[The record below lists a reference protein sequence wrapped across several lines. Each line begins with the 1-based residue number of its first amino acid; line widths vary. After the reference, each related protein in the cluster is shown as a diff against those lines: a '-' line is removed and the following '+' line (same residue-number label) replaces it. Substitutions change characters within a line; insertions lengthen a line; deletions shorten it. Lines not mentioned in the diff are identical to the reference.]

1 LTPKHCD
8 ALARLIAQNTFCCC
22 LTVRA
27 PSASE
32 CPLRTR
38 TRAMCQFCLLSLAR
52 GRRNRAW
59 IDRQSLSC
67 CSLLFAEQMRLARFV
82 IAKSGNKP
90 NPMGAWLRAAAC
102 WLRAVRAVGGN
113 STAPTKIRA
122 GEPLTYGV
130 FQPLGVTLPVNDCAT
145 ILPSRT
151 TNVSVPIS
159 YTLSTVSALH
169 RM

>member
-1 LTPKHCD
+1 MAFQMPANMRIEYNAANQASERT
-8 ALARLIAQNTFCCC
+8 
-22 LTVRA
+22 A
-27 PSASE
+27 PS
-32 CPLRTR
+32 
-38 TRAMCQFCLLSLAR
+38 
-52 GRRNRAW
+52 RNR
-59 IDRQSLSC
+59 LNKPC
-67 CSLLFAEQMRLARFV
+67 LRFV
-82 IAKSGNKP
+82 
-90 NPMGAWLRAAAC
+90 
-102 WLRAVRAVGGN
+102 GN
-113 STAPTKIRA
+113 STTHTKMRA